1 MKKKTLFK
9 GFDSAQRNELKS
21 VLKVAKQCN
30 YEPRHTRLVTKI
42 ALEIFDDLNDL
53 HKLGWQQRYYLLCA
67 ALLHDI
73 GENIESDRSHHKIAL
88 KIVLNTPLLS
98 FNQKDRL
105 IIGSIARYHR
115 RALPSLKHD
124 HYKALAREER
134 EMVSCLAGILR
145 IADGLDYSHEQRIR
159 GTQSTFD
166 NKKIV
171 IRCFVRKKSVKKE
184 IKSAIKKS
192 DLLSLY
198 FNRDVVFKIQEGD

>member
-9 GFDSAQRNELKS
+9 DFDSAQRNELKS

-30 YEPRHTRLVTKI
+30 YEPRHTKLVTKI

-67 ALLHDI
+67 SLLHDI
-73 GENIESDRSHHKIAL
+73 GENTESDLAHHKIVL
-88 KIVLNTPLLS
+88 KIILNTPLLS

-115 RALPSLKHD
+115 RALPALKHD
-124 HYKALAREER
+124 HYKALSWEDR

-145 IADGLDYSHEQRIR
+145 IADGLDYSHGQRIR
-159 GTQSTFD
+159 GIQSTFD
-166 NKKIV
+166 DKKIV
-171 IRCFVRKKSVKKE
+171 IRCFVRKRSVKKE

-198 FNRDVVFKIQEGD
+198 FNRDVVFKIQESD